1 MAAILHWKSFRILLE
16 PHLYRLLR
24 GHNIL
29 YSSAIYNRTWGPCY
43 LSARKTRTPSRTK
56 VSMTTGKALKRI
68 FYEDS
73 DYSITSTTKSASAE
87 SLSIDTSWWV
97 ATPCQDLHDGCWLT
111 MCSPGLWQALFFILQ
126 GVKPPSSPAKNW
138 WGSPFSHP
146 LPDQVAG
153 CTGLH
158 VVAEQ
163 LWSDLTWLLYQL
175 LLSKHKLSSLFSIH
189 FLKERVERITLMHC
203 KRPKHFPLS
212 IILIIPFTFSSDYVF
227 ILLGENWCW

>member
-1 MAAILHWKSFRILLE
+1 M
-16 PHLYRLLR
+16 
-24 GHNIL
+24 L
-29 YSSAIYNRTWGPCY
+29 YSSAIYNRTCGPCY

-68 FYEDS
+68 VKK
-73 DYSITSTTKSASAE
+73 IVTSV
-87 SLSIDTSWWV
+87 SLLLLSQPQPSHCPYNVKDAPSWV
-97 ATPCQDLHDGCWLT
+97 ATPCQDLLNGCWLT
-111 MCSPGLWQALFFILQ
+111 VSSPALWQVLFFTLH

-138 WGSPFSHP
+138 WGSPFSHR
-146 LPDQVAG
+146 LPDQAAG

-189 FLKERVERITLMHC
+189 FLKEQVERITLMHC
-203 KRPKHFPLS
+203 KRPKHFP
-212 IILIIPFTFSSDYVF
+212 
-227 ILLGENWCW
+227 